1 MLSCNEFHNLVW
13 PFFWR
18 ALLVINPASRLFCG
32 AWRLQRGGSPF
43 AGCGTAGLLHR
54 GATSAHYLRR
64 WQHVDHI
71 IALSGEKFSLG
82 GMKGIHFEFDGN
94 GFE

>member
-1 MLSCNEFHNLVW
+1 MPACSLLREEHVNIIAACRYQSCHAVTEYTLS
-13 PFFWR
+13 
-18 ALLVINPASRLFCG
+18 
-32 AWRLQRGGSPF
+32 
-43 AGCGTAGLLHR
+43 LLHR

-82 GMKGIHFEFDGN
+82 GMKGIHSEFDGN
-94 GFE
+94 GLE